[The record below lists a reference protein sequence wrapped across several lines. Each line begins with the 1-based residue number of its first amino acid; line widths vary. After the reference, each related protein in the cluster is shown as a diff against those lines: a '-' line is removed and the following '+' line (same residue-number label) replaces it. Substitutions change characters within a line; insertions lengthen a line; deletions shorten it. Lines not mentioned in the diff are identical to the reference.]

1 MEPDSISALPMYDC
15 FLPYESSDA
24 IWWSIRE
31 GGALQNDSPK
41 DLDRFSSC
49 HSVWTAG
56 PRLSLTQSC
65 GYPLV
70 RDYARFLQVVGV
82 PVYAAPGCEG
92 CTYRSAII
100 ASSAGAADL
109 GALLREGRELCMA
122 GNSLG
127 SFSGWL
133 MGLSAVAEA
142 VSAAR
147 SQEATGLATL
157 KRVVLTGSHI
167 GTLRA
172 VQAGR
177 ADFGAVDCVSLA
189 LAAQHSPEL
198 LEGLKVIGW
207 SQPAPALPF
216 VTSAGA
222 SVERCERLR
231 AGLSYMISSTEPK
244 VVRARQQ
251 HLLVGVELGGG
262 ALQTYQVAV
271 ELHKRLVLGV
281 PETAAV
287 FCAPEMQPG
296 GPPLRRS
303 FTLPHTPH
311 TLPRSEGAE
320 AEGGQWERGQEGQEG
335 GVRVQ
340 RLSRLEDRCWPEA
353 DFSSLN
359 ATKRFVAQFLL
370 QTVLDACNDSDSP
383 SDRPEGGAGA
393 GPGLAG
399 GEQVERLT
407 AGLLVGTLRAVVGRQ
422 LWPVMP
428 CGGKPKLILCTM
440 RGALLLLLG
449 AARGAGAKDPLA
461 GAACWAAIATAASQ
475 ALDAEGEGSHS
486 HSDSNSSSNSEVGS
500 AGVGAGV
507 GAGGDP
513 YFAGFMGA
521 ASDALWEYFPQQQQR
536 RGQAECKDGQAE
548 GIGTERDTEIDTEI
562 TGTEERGE
570 TVGAEEDG
578 DGERADLLARLWAAD
593 LALSQQLLRV
603 ARPLGIHCYI
613 SAPRH
618 NDRHDWAN
626 LVIADSAEGL
636 VGWRDSMGHTA
647 VRERVA
653 PYTYEH
659 IRLHRGQLSGGLLGP
674 SLTLQ
679 RTVFLQPS
687 SQPSTLTHGQES
699 LRGAG
704 AAPATLEAALRVGG
718 GAEERELL
726 ERLSKPKQAQVTPSA
741 SGCPFASAGAGGCP
755 FAPASAPAS
764 ATASAS
770 ASAPVVGFE
779 RHVVHWQ
786 DPQSD
791 SPTAVPGGGGLTI
804 LEFKQMMTQGIP
816 GFTI

>member
-296 GPPLRRS
+296 GPPLAAASPCPTHHIPYLGRKALRQREDS
-303 FTLPHTPH
+303 G
-311 TLPRSEGAE
+311 SGGKEGPGGGGTGAAAE
-320 AEGGQWERGQEGQEG
+320 QTGGP
-335 GVRVQ
+335 V
-340 RLSRLEDRCWPEA
+340 LAEA

-486 HSDSNSSSNSEVGS
+486 HSDSNSSSN
-500 AGVGAGV
+500 
-507 GAGGDP
+507 
-513 YFAGFMGA
+513 
-521 ASDALWEYFPQQQQR
+521 
-536 RGQAECKDGQAE
+536 
-548 GIGTERDTEIDTEI
+548 
-562 TGTEERGE
+562 
-570 TVGAEEDG
+570 
-578 DGERADLLARLWAAD
+578 
-593 LALSQQLLRV
+593 
-603 ARPLGIHCYI
+603 
-613 SAPRH
+613 
-618 NDRHDWAN
+618 
-626 LVIADSAEGL
+626 
-636 VGWRDSMGHTA
+636 
-647 VRERVA
+647 
-653 PYTYEH
+653 
-659 IRLHRGQLSGGLLGP
+659 
-674 SLTLQ
+674 
-679 RTVFLQPS
+679 
-687 SQPSTLTHGQES
+687 
-699 LRGAG
+699 
-704 AAPATLEAALRVGG
+704 
-718 GAEERELL
+718 
-726 ERLSKPKQAQVTPSA
+726 
-741 SGCPFASAGAGGCP
+741 
-755 FAPASAPAS
+755 
-764 ATASAS
+764 
-770 ASAPVVGFE
+770 
-779 RHVVHWQ
+779 
-786 DPQSD
+786 
-791 SPTAVPGGGGLTI
+791 
-804 LEFKQMMTQGIP
+804 
-816 GFTI
+816 